1 MEQKD
6 NKPNSN
12 DWIKK
17 LEKELA
23 ELGAKRGN
31 FLHKG
36 STYLYIPGNK
46 KQQSQGP
53 LESSDE
59 NKD

>member
-1 MEQKD
+1 MEHKE
-6 NKPNSN
+6 NNPNPN
-12 DWIKK
+12 AWIKK
-17 LEKELA
+17 FEKELTV
-23 ELGAKRGN
+23 LGVKRGN

-46 KQQSQGP
+46 KQSQGP

-59 NKD
+59 NNN